1 MAKVLRMPEVAE
13 SVVEGEITRWIKKE
27 GETVAKNEPIVEVMT
42 EKVTVEI
49 PSPYEGVV
57 ARLLAK
63 EGDVVPVHKPI
74 AVIAEPGEDPASI
87 DFAAL
92 LGEEAP
98 AAKEDSE
105 APPEEAPPAHMH
117 EAVAREAER
126 AAEPARMEG
135 GELKPPRIPGKILAT
150 PAARKA
156 ARELGVDLA
165 EVPTASPVGRITKAD
180 VLAYAETRKEAAPA
194 PAPAGAPAPITAEE
208 AERVPF
214 RGLRREIAR
223 RLRESKDRAVHTLHV
238 DEADM
243 TELVR
248 LRARLKQHAEA
259 EGVKLTFLPF
269 VIKAVV
275 AALRK
280 HPYFNATVDDEK
292 GEIVLHRTYNIGIA
306 VATDQGLVV
315 PVIHRAESKSL
326 LELAREIQDKA
337 DRARRGELTMEDVS
351 GGTFSITNIGSIGGL
366 FSFPVINY
374 PQVAILGLHS
384 IKKRPV
390 VMENGDVVVRDMV
403 YLSLAFD
410 HRVADGAQAALF
422 TREVIRLLENPDG
435 LILAL

>member
-13 SVVEGEITRWIKKE
+13 SVVEGEITRWVKKE
-27 GETVAKNEPIVEVMT
+27 GEAVAKNEPIVEVMT

-57 ARLLAK
+57 ARILAK

-74 AVIAEPGEDPASI
+74 AVIADPGEDPASI
-87 DFAAL
+87 NFAAL
-92 LGEEAP
+92 LGGETP
-98 AAKEDSE
+98 SVKEKVSE
-105 APPEEAPPAHMH
+105 GPPAHMH
-117 EAVAREAER
+117 DAVARGVEGV
-126 AAEPARMEG
+126 AEPARMEG
-135 GELKPPRIPGKILAT
+135 GELKPPRIPGKVLAT

-165 EVPTASPVGRITKAD
+165 EVPTASPVGRITRAD
-180 VLAYAETRKEAAPA
+180 VLAYVETRKEVAPSPA
-194 PAPAGAPAPITAEE
+194 PVSMPTPPVLEE
-208 AERVPF
+208 AQRVPF

-248 LRARLKQHAEA
+248 LRDRLKQHAEA

-374 PQVAILGLHS
+374 PQVAILGFHS

-390 VMENGDVVVRDMV
+390 VMDNGDVVVRDMV